1 MDRRTFLTLPVMT
14 WLPANLP
21 GRLPGSLLAHG
32 SPGRGSSLVDT
43 GQTPAHGAQSSSS
56 SPAAASAKADVDLR
70 TIERARVL
78 AAADRYLRD
87 APITVTAA
95 RSPRSAGGAHD
106 YFSEGDYWWP
116 DPASADAPYIQ
127 KDGLTNPDNFTAHRA
142 ALIRLS
148 LIVPALAAAWML
160 TGRREYADHAAR
172 HLRAWF
178 VEPDTRMN
186 PNLLYA
192 QAIKGRFT
200 GRGIGII
207 DTLHLVEVARAISRL
222 EEGGVLPAATAS
234 PVRAWFAAYL
244 RWMTTHDYGN
254 AEREALNNHGTCWVV
269 QVAEFARYTADDG
282 LSGFCRQRYKTVL
295 LPTQVAADG
304 SFPLELR
311 RTKPYGYSRFN
322 LDAMGMVCQILSAPA
337 AAGSPGENLWR
348 YTLEDGRGMASV
360 LAYMAPFIA
369 DKSRWPKPPDVMYF
383 DGWPVR
389 HPSLLFGG
397 LALAQGAYVDLWR
410 RLDPDPTV
418 EEIVRNYPVRQ
429 PLLWV

>member
-1 MDRRTFLTLPVMT
+1 MPGMPGLSVVCVFEGGRLNRRTFLTLPAAAC
-14 WLPANLP
+14 LPAVLP
-21 GRLPGSLLAHG
+21 ARLPAC
-32 SPGRGSSLVDT
+32 P
-43 GQTPAHGAQSSSS
+43 PQSG
-56 SPAAASAKADVDLR
+56 AAAPRPPAPATQAAPAPIVDLR
-70 TIERARVL
+70 AIERKRVL
-78 AAADRYLRD
+78 TAADRYLRD
-87 APITVTAA
+87 QPITVTAA

-116 DPASADAPYIQ
+116 DPANPDAPYIQ
-127 KDGLTNPDNFTAHRA
+127 KDGLTNPDNFVSHRA

-148 LIVPALAAAWML
+148 LIVPALASAWML
-160 TGRREYADHAAR
+160 TGKRVYADHAAR

-178 VEPDTRMN
+178 VEPDTRMH

-222 EEGGVLPAATAS
+222 DEAGMLPPATAA
-234 PVRAWFAAYL
+234 PVRDWFTAYL
-244 RWMTTHDYGN
+244 RWMTTHEYGS
-254 AEREALNNHGTCWVV
+254 AERDAQNNHGTCWVV
-269 QVAEFARYTADDG
+269 QVAEFARYTKDDG
-282 LSGFCRQRYKTVL
+282 LMAFCRQRYKTVL

-311 RTKPYGYSRFN
+311 RTKPYGYSLFN
-322 LDAMGMVCQILSAPA
+322 LDAMSMVCQILSTSS
-337 AAGSPGENLWR
+337 SPSSPENLWSHV
-348 YTLEDGRGMASV
+348 LDDGRGMAKV

-369 DKSRWPKPPDVMYF
+369 DKARWPKPPDVMYF

-397 LALAQGAYVDLWR
+397 LALGQTAYLDLWR

-418 EEIVRNYPVRQ
+418 DEIIRNYPIRQ